1 MGRRRGHGD
10 PQTINIGA
18 ERRGWRLE
26 GGCKDGGRRPGK
38 PERAPAA
45 TLPVILGGVT
55 FESRVLFGNQTV
67 LPVASHSMIESTDL
81 IDRVRAYQPAADAD
95 LLKRA
100 YEYSEK
106 AHTGQKRK
114 SGDPYFIHPAS
125 VAGIITELRLDT
137 ASVCAGLLHDVV
149 EDTLAT
155 TKDIERE
162 FGGEIASLVDGVTKL
177 GKINFTSK
185 EDRQAENFRKMV
197 VAMARDIRVLL
208 IKLCDRVDN
217 MRTLE
222 HMKPESQERIA
233 RETLEIYAPLANRLG
248 IQAFK
253 SELED
258 LSFRWLEPDG
268 YSEVKD
274 GVQKTKRERDKYILE
289 VSKTLSS
296 RLAEQGFAAD
306 VTGRAK
312 HLYSIWRKMKANDS
326 TVDQI
331 HDIIAFRVLVESVSD
346 CYAALG
352 VIHSKWTP
360 VPGRF
365 KDYIALPKPNM
376 YQSLHTT
383 VIGPGRERI
392 EIQIRTHDMHR
403 VAERGIAAHW
413 KYKDKHGGGIAET
426 DAQKFGWLRQLME
439 WQKDLK
445 DPAEF
450 LEGVKVDLF
459 QDEVYVF
466 TPKGEV
472 RVFPRGSTPVDFA
485 FAIHSQLGEHI
496 TGARVNGK
504 LEPLRYKLRNGDVIE
519 VVTSTNQQPSKDW
532 LDFAVTTRA
541 RAKIRNFLR
550 QEQRDKSLRLGREL
564 LEREFQKATVSLTK
578 LLKNDNE
585 LRKVLEVLS
594 VGNVEEL
601 FVGIG
606 YGKIDPKD
614 VLEVLAPPSIDGKG
628 SIPPEQ
634 LREGRIA
641 GFVRKVIKG
650 DDGGIRL
657 NGIDDVLVRYAKCC
671 NPLPGDDI
679 LGFITRGR
687 GVTIHRRGC
696 PKAFDTDP
704 ERRVEITWDSKAKIN
719 RAVQLRVVTANRPGI
734 LATVG
739 HTFSQ
744 MAINISEANCRA
756 GDDGKAVN
764 VFTFVCSDL
773 TQLKNVMKALQKV
786 QGVVAVERA

>member
-1 MGRRRGHGD
+1 MR
-10 PQTINIGA
+10 T
-18 ERRGWRLE
+18 
-26 GGCKDGGRRPGK
+26 
-38 PERAPAA
+38 
-45 TLPVILGGVT
+45 
-55 FESRVLFGNQTV
+55 
-67 LPVASHSMIESTDL
+67 
-81 IDRVRAYQPAADAD
+81 YQPAADVD
-95 LLKRA
+95 LIKRA
-100 YEYSEK
+100 YDFSYRMHS
-106 AHTGQKRK
+106 GQTRK
-114 SGDPYFIHPAS
+114 SGDPYFVHPAN
-125 VAGIITELRLDT
+125 VAGVIADLRLDT

-149 EDTLAT
+149 EDTLT
-155 TKDIERE
+155 SLDDIEKQ
-162 FGGEIASLVDGVTKL
+162 FGGEIATLVDGVTKL
-177 GKINFTSK
+177 SKINFTSK

-208 IKLCDRVDN
+208 VKLCDRVDN

-222 HMKPESQERIA
+222 FMSKEAQERIA
-233 RETLEIYAPLANRLG
+233 RETIEIYAPLANRLG
-248 IQAFK
+248 MQAFK

-258 LSFRWLEPDG
+258 LSFKYLEPDS
-268 YSEVKD
+268 YQEVSQ
-274 GVQKTKRERDKYILE
+274 GIAKTKRERDKYIAD
-289 VSKTLSS
+289 VSKTLSA

-312 HLYSIWRKMKANDS
+312 HLYSIWRKMKENDAA
-326 TVDQI
+326 VDQI
-331 HDIIAFRVLVESVSD
+331 NDIIAFRVVVESVSD

-392 EIQIRTHDMHR
+392 EIQIRTAEMHR

-413 KYKDKHGGGIAET
+413 KYKESGGGIPDS
-426 DAQKFGWLRQLME
+426 DASRFGWLRQLVE
-439 WQKDLK
+439 WQKELK

-450 LEGVKVDLF
+450 LEGVKIDLF

-466 TPKGEV
+466 TPKGDV
-472 RVFPRGSTPVDFA
+472 RVFPRGATPIDFA

-519 VVTSTNQQPSKDW
+519 VVTSSTQQPSKDW
-532 LDFAVTTRA
+532 LDAAGTTRA
-541 RAKIRNFLR
+541 RAKIRTFLR
-550 QEQRDKSLRLGREL
+550 AEQREKSQRLGQEL
-564 LEREFQKATVSLTK
+564 LEREMQKAGISLNR
-578 LLKNDNE
+578 LLKNDAE
-585 LRKVLEVLS
+585 VRKLLEHLK
-594 VGNVEEL
+594 VGTVDEM
-601 FVGIG
+601 FIGIG
-606 YGKIDPKD
+606 YGKIDAGD
-614 VLEVLAPPSIDGKG
+614 ITGFIAPDSVDGK
-628 SIPPEQ
+628 SQPPDHI
-634 LREGRIA
+634 RESKLA
-641 GFVRKVIKG
+641 GLVRKVRG
-650 DDGGIRL
+650 NDEGGIRL

-696 PKAFDTDP
+696 AKAFDTDP
-704 ERRVEITWDSKAKIN
+704 ERRVEISWDAKAKIN

-734 LATVG
+734 LANVG
-739 HTFSQ
+739 QTFSGQ
-744 MAINISEANCRA
+744 GINISEANCRA
-756 GDDGKAVN
+756 SDDGRAVN

-773 TQLKNVMKALQKV
+773 TQLKNVMRALGKV

>member
-1 MGRRRGHGD
+1 MA
-10 PQTINIGA
+10 QVQ
-18 ERRGWRLE
+18 L
-26 GGCKDGGRRPGK
+26 
-38 PERAPAA
+38 PE
-45 TLPVILGGVT
+45 
-55 FESRVLFGNQTV
+55 
-67 LPVASHSMIESTDL
+67 L
-81 IDRVRAYQPAADAD
+81 IDRVRTYQPAADGD
-95 LLKRA
+95 LIRRA
-100 YEYSEK
+100 WEY
-106 AHTGQKRK
+106 ARRMHDGQLRK
-114 SGDPYFIHPAS
+114 SGDPYFIHPAN

-137 ASVCAGLLHDVV
+137 SSVCAALLHDVA

-162 FGGEIASLVDGVTKL
+162 FGSEIAALVDGVTKL
-177 GKINFTSK
+177 SKINFTSK

-222 HMKPESQERIA
+222 HMKPEAQERIS
-233 RETLEIYAPLANRLG
+233 RETMEIYAPLANRLG

-268 YSEVKD
+268 YSEVVSA
-274 GVQKTKRERDKYILE
+274 VQKTKRERDRYISD
-289 VSKTLSS
+289 VCKTLAS

-312 HLYSIWRKMKANDS
+312 HLYSVWRKMKANECS
-326 TVDQI
+326 LEQI

-392 EIQIRTHDMHR
+392 EIQIRTHEMHR
-403 VAERGIAAHW
+403 VAERGVAAHW
-413 KYKDKHGGGIAET
+413 KYKERSGGIAEQ
-426 DAQKFGWLRQLME
+426 DAQRFGWLRQLME

-466 TPKGEV
+466 TPKGDV

-485 FAIHSQLGEHI
+485 YAIHSQLGDHI
-496 TGARVNGK
+496 TGARVSGK
-504 LEPLRYKLRNGDVIE
+504 LEPLRYRLRNGDVIE
-519 VVTSTNQQPSKDW
+519 VVTNANQQPSKDW
-532 LDFAVTTRA
+532 LDFTVTTRA
-541 RAKIRNFLR
+541 RAKIRNYLR

-564 LEREFQKATVSLTK
+564 LEREFQRASMSLSK

-585 LRKVLEVLS
+585 LKRVLGEMS
-594 VGNVEEL
+594 VGNADEL
-601 FVGIG
+601 MIGVG

-614 VLEVLAPPSIDGKG
+614 VIEVLSPPSADGRD
-628 SIPPEQ
+628 SIPPDS

-641 GFVRKVIKG
+641 GFVRRVIKG

-704 ERRVEITWDSKAKIN
+704 ERRVEISWDSKARIN

-739 HTFSQ
+739 HTFSN
-744 MAINISEANCRA
+744 MGINISEANCRA
-756 GDDGKAVN
+756 GDDGKAIN
-764 VFTFVCSDL
+764 VFTFVCGDL
-773 TQLKNVMKALQKV
+773 SQLKNVMRALQKV
-786 QGVVAVERA
+786 QGVVAVERV

>member
-1 MGRRRGHGD
+1 M
-10 PQTINIGA
+10 
-18 ERRGWRLE
+18 LE
-26 GGCKDGGRRPGK
+26 VVD
-38 PERAPAA
+38 
-45 TLPVILGGVT
+45 I
-55 FESRVLFGNQTV
+55 
-67 LPVASHSMIESTDL
+67 

-95 LLKRA
+95 LIRRA
-100 YEYSEK
+100 YDYSEK

-125 VAGIITELRLDT
+125 VAGIIAELRLDT

-149 EDTLAT
+149 EDTIKT

-162 FGGEIASLVDGVTKL
+162 FGLEIASLVDGVTKL

-197 VAMARDIRVLL
+197 VAMAQDIRVLL

-222 HMKPESQERIA
+222 HMKPEAQERIA

-258 LSFRWLEPDG
+258 LSFRWLDPDG
-268 YSEVKD
+268 YAEVQSA
-274 GVQKTKRERDKYILE
+274 VSKTKKERDRYILD

-306 VTGRAK
+306 VSGRSK
-312 HLYSIWRKMKANDS
+312 HLYSVWRKMKANECS
-326 TVDQI
+326 IDQI

-392 EIQIRTHDMHR
+392 EIQIRTHEMHR

-413 KYKDKHGGGIAET
+413 KYKERHGGGIADT
-426 DAQKFGWLRQLME
+426 DAQRFGWLRQLME

-466 TPKGEV
+466 TPAGEV

-485 FAIHSQLGEHI
+485 YAIHTKLGDHI

-504 LEPLRYKLRNGDVIE
+504 LESLRYKLRNGDVLE
-519 VVTSTNQQPSKDW
+519 VVTNPNQQPNKDW
-532 LDFAVTTRA
+532 LDFVVTTRA

-550 QEQRDKSLRLGREL
+550 QEQRDKSLKLGREL
-564 LEREFQKATVSLTK
+564 LEREFQRASVSLTK
-578 LLKNDNE
+578 LLKNESE
-585 LRKVLEVLS
+585 LRKVMEHLS
-594 VGNVEEL
+594 VQNIDEL
-601 FVGIG
+601 FIGIG
-606 YGKIDPKD
+606 YGKIDPKELLD
-614 VLEVLAPPSIDGKG
+614 FIAPPSVDGAK
-628 SIPPEQ
+628 SLPPEQ
-634 LREGRIA
+634 LREGRISS
-641 GFVRKVIKG
+641 FVRKIKG

-704 ERRVEITWDSKAKIN
+704 ERRVEITWDSKAKIQ
-719 RAVQLRVVTANRPGI
+719 RPVQLRVVTANRPGI

-739 HTFSQ
+739 QTFSQ
-744 MAINISEANCRA
+744 LSINISEANCRA
-756 GDDGKAVN
+756 GDDGKAIN
-764 VFTFVCSDL
+764 VFTFVCQDL
-773 TQLKNVMKALQKV
+773 NQLKIVMRALQKV
-786 QGVVAVERA
+786 QGVVAVDRV